1 MMTMTRDHVS
11 DLRLIGG
18 SAATLNTN
26 EEIESAARSDAKVLI
41 TGETGVGKDVV
52 ARLIHQRSARRLA
65 AMATVNCA
73 GFCDSLVESEL
84 FGHVRG
90 SFTDAYRDKAGIL
103 ESASN
108 GTVFLDEVGEM
119 TPKVQATLLRFLETG
134 EIQRVGADRVQA
146 RVNVRIIAAT
156 NRDLHSE
163 IASGGFRQD
172 LYYRLNVIHIHVPPL
187 RDRRDDIPPL
197 LTYFLERYSRQHG
210 VPPRSLSPDAVDL
223 LTGYD
228 WPGNVRQLK
237 NAVERLVVKSD
248 GPRIERTDVPS
259 EFGQSRRRDAPRA
272 HAEPVPDAGAL
283 EDELVA
289 RMVSGG
295 ESFWAAVHAPFTNRD
310 LTRSQLKGVVA
321 QGLARTAGNYKL
333 VVQLFNMPDADYR
346 RFLSFLR
353 KHQCH
358 VPHQSFRRPV
368 PTALRM
374 VWPTPPA
381 AAPAYQR
388 AVGM

>member
-1 MMTMTRDHVS
+1 MMIMTRDHGS

-18 SAATLNTN
+18 SAATLAIND
-26 EEIESAARSDAKVLI
+26 EIESAARSDAKVLI

-52 ARLIHQRSARRLA
+52 ARLVHQRSARRLA

-103 ESASN
+103 ESAAN

-146 RVNVRIIAAT
+146 RVNVRILAAT
-156 NRDLHSE
+156 NRDLHAE
-163 IASGGFRQD
+163 IAAGNFRQD

-187 RDRRDDIPPL
+187 RDRRDDIAPL
-197 LTYFLERYSRQHG
+197 LAYFLERYSRQHG
-210 VPPRSLSPDAVDL
+210 VPLRSFSPDAVDL
-223 LTGYD
+223 LSGYD

-248 GPRIERTDVPS
+248 GPRIERTDVPP
-259 EFGQSRRRDAPRA
+259 EFGQSRRRNAPGA
-272 HAEPVPDAGAL
+272 YAEAVPDAGNV
-283 EDELVA
+283 EDQLVA
-289 RMVSGG
+289 RMVNEG

-310 LTRSQLKGVVA
+310 LTRDQLKGVVA

-333 VVQLFNMPDADYR
+333 VVQLFNMPDGDYR

-358 VPHQSFRRPV
+358 LPHQSFRRPV

-374 VWPTPPA
+374 VWKAPP
-381 AAPAYQR
+381 APAYQR

>member
-1 MMTMTRDHVS
+1 MMTMTLDHVS

-18 SAATLNTN
+18 STATLTIN

-41 TGETGVGKDVV
+41 TGETGVGKDVI

-65 AMATVNCA
+65 PMATVNCA

-103 ESASN
+103 ESASS

-146 RVNVRIIAAT
+146 RVNVRVIAAT
-156 NRDLHSE
+156 NRDLHAE

-172 LYYRLNVIHIHVPPL
+172 LYYRLNVIHIHMPPL
-187 RDRRDDIPPL
+187 RDRRDDIPAL
-197 LTYFLERYSRQHG
+197 LAYFLERYSRQHG
-210 VPPRSLSPDAVDL
+210 VRRTFAPDAVDL
-223 LTGYD
+223 LSGYD

-259 EFGQSRRRDAPRA
+259 EFGQSRRREAPGARA
-272 HAEPVPDAGAL
+272 EAVPDTGAV

-289 RMVSGG
+289 RMINGG
-295 ESFWAAVHAPFTNRD
+295 ESFWAVVHGSFMHRD
-310 LTRSQLKGVVA
+310 LTRAQLKGVVA

-353 KHQCH
+353 KHECH
-358 VPHQSFRRPV
+358 VSHQSFRRPI
-368 PTALRM
+368 PAALRM
-374 VWPTPPA
+374 VWKAPPP
-381 AAPAYQR
+381 PAYQR